1 MTENPTSLP
10 LRMLHDR
17 LLVLL
22 DKDAA
27 ERRSASGIVIPAT
40 AQIGKRLAWAQV
52 VAAGPNVRQVGA
64 GDRVLFDPEDRSEVE
79 VGARE
84 YILLR
89 ERDVHAVAQPEDPD
103 RHGPLPLGRAHPRAS
118 ARSAPAEGPPVPPV
132 GLEPTP
138 QGF

>member
-1 MTENPTSLP
+1 
-10 LRMLHDR
+10 MLHDR

-52 VAAGPNVRQVGA
+52 VATGPNVRQVSP

-103 RHGPLPLGRAHPRAS
+103 TAM
-118 ARSAPAEGPPVPPV
+118 
-132 GLEPTP
+132 GLYL
-138 QGF
+138 

>member
-1 MTENPTSLP
+1 VSEIPTSLP

-52 VAAGPNVRQVGA
+52 VATGPNVRQVGA

-103 RHGPLPLGRAHPRAS
+103 TAM
-118 ARSAPAEGPPVPPV
+118 
-132 GLEPTP
+132 GLYL
-138 QGF
+138 